1 MRTGYL
7 TPIVKTRL
15 FHIAIAARK
24 ARLSLTRNFAWQVC
38 MPKNPDRSSC
48 VPLTRV
54 VPML

>member
-24 ARLSLTRNFAWQVC
+24 ALVILAPKLRLAGLYAEES
-38 MPKNPDRSSC
+38 
-48 VPLTRV
+48 
-54 VPML
+54 